1 MKLRKHKDYPFTAE
15 KLQTRT
21 IFSMKAIFNSD
32 LLKIQT
38 AFQYSGYVKWTMYLF
53 FKKNP
58 LKFGNWWTRAT
69 IRFGLNLPGKVAF
82 ENGAF

>member
-38 AFQYSGYVKWTMYLF
+38 TLQYLACGKWTMDLF
-53 FKKNP
+53 LKKIRF
-58 LKFGNWWTRAT
+58 KFGDW
-69 IRFGLNLPGKVAF
+69 
-82 ENGAF
+82 